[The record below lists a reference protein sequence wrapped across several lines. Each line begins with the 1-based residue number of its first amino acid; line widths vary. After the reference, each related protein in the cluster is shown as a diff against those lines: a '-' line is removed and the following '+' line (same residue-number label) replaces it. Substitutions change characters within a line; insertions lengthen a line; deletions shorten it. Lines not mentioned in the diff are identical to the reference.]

1 MLLLIQNIL
10 LTLLVEIF
18 GVACAAGVLYV
29 YWNYMT
35 RKKS

>member
-18 GVACAAGVLYV
+18 GIGCVAGVLYV